1 MNEKN
6 KASKIIKDGKK
17 TYVINSKISLFANKN
32 LERVLISLMLRELEK
47 SRNSSFSYGYICKT
61 SLKNGII

>member
-1 MNEKN
+1 MMNEKN

-17 TYVINSKISLFANKN
+17 TYVINSKTSLFANKN

-47 SRNSSFSYGYICKT
+47 SRK
-61 SLKNGII
+61 

>member
-6 KASKIIKDGKK
+6 KASKIITDGKK
-17 TYVINSKISLFANKN
+17 TYIINSKSSLLASKN

-47 SRNSSFSYGYICKT
+47 SQKH
-61 SLKNGII
+61 